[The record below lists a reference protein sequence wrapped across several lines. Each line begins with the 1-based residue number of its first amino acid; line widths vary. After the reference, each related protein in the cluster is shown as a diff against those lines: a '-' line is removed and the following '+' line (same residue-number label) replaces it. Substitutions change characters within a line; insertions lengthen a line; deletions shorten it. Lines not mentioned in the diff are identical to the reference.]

1 MYGVSYVSVNEN
13 FVTNYFK
20 DLGQYHCLDLNYS
33 EKKSKGYTYSYNYS
47 QSEVSIKTFEKN
59 IDSVKV
65 TE

>member
-33 EKKSKGYTYSYNYS
+33 ENKSKGYNYS

-59 IDSVKV
+59 IDSMKV